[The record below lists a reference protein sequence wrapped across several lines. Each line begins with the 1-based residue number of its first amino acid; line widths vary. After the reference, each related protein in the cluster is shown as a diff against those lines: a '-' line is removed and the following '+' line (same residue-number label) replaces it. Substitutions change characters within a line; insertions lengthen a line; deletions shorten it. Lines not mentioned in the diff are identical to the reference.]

1 MGGEQARDDR
11 HGGPVQVIE
20 AAEGA
25 LVRRPIEPQRLL
37 AAVANADAGANVL
50 FTGTARNHGAGGP
63 TVGLVY
69 ETHEPMAGPALERL
83 CTVAVERFRLVACA
97 LEHRLGRVAVGEVSV
112 AVAASAPHRREAFA
126 AAEWL
131 MDRIKHEVP
140 IWKCEERA
148 DGRREWIH
156 PEPRAEAASGGR
168 PADQAGERGAEERG
182 SGERRGGR
190 RGRRGG
196 DRR

>member
-1 MGGEQARDDR
+1 MNGEQTRHER
-11 HGGPVQVIE
+11 HGGAVAVIDGG
-20 AAEGA
+20 EGA
-25 LVRRPIEPQRLL
+25 LVRRPIDPQRLL

-63 TVGLVY
+63 TVGLEY
-69 ETHEPMAGPALERL
+69 EAHEPMAGPALERL
-83 CTVAVERFRLVACA
+83 CTVAVERFRLSACA
-97 LEHRLGRVAVGEVSV
+97 VEHRLGRVAVGEVSV

-131 MDRIKHEVP
+131 MERIKREVP

-156 PEPRAEAASGGR
+156 PEPRAEAASGAR
-168 PADQAGERGAEERG
+168 PADQAGERGSGDRG
-182 SGERRGGR
+182 AGDRRGGR

-196 DRR
+196 GRR